1 MGFYGNIKNTSR
13 TQFSFDKIYPNR
25 VEMDANASLDG
36 IYAGRFV
43 LIEYDS
49 AVNVSSYPIGY
60 LKDGILYRV
69 IPDSDDTNPVPYQ
82 VITSEDTAGAE
93 GLANPGTIVR
103 VPKENNF
110 DEESA
115 FTQFYSIGNTN
126 VSKEKVPLYYFDI
139 DPNTKEKVL
148 TKKDDKTIDL
158 VVATFSLIK
167 GATGEGATSIEHYQ
181 TNFDIDKWAY
191 GISRGYDS
199 TVWQKTY
206 EGNSSKYV
214 MVAELNTVV
223 PTFDIS
229 SDAPSMMPV
238 IPHFDI
244 DSTNV
249 YYNLHWQPQWG
260 FRIKASKASLKTPI
274 LANDGTESY
283 GQHVLASTS
292 TKDYPSDQTTSWYN
306 TVYNVNNKQVSEK
319 VFVTDNGNSESG
331 WVSKE
336 NVANGND
343 QIGAAIYFNKAGFN
357 PAKIAYSTDE
367 LHEGWDDNLVSD
379 EITLSPSGRSGHSYN
394 SHDPTVAKD
403 TLPDTQ
409 ELAIM
414 LPSVGDAMA
423 KIWDLIYGGRNL
435 SVNGDEKTRHLD
447 TTWYNA
453 KAVQNKPG
461 IRMAKMRS
469 PGQFDYNKE
478 AASTVA
484 GVLNSVQDLLGM
496 IITDTVPDKAE
507 NANDDYI
514 YYDKTAG
521 QYMFKHKTFDY
532 TEYPRR
538 EIPDDFNPFKPI
550 SLDKWDNRYFYID
563 TARKEGNEYILE
575 NAFYPERLYVPRDSI
590 EKAMKP
596 VVLGSE
602 YKNDGSFYIKS
613 SSQYPSVNGITGAT
627 YTYFESTEESYSP
640 DRTYYSFTKSDKQ
653 LEKGDAIY
661 IPNTYYY
668 TVYTP
673 VELTNTTYEP
683 NVYYYLFTTQTEV
696 PIYRLDDS
704 EIRVEGRQYFKRTY
718 VLDTSLTKQDYTYY
732 SLKPNSGQTS
742 NSYYRQIK
750 TAKLAEGLTYK
761 MYTDGNYYYK
771 INGKPTDYE
780 DNISLYE
787 QISDQWYQKDTVS
800 YGNEE
805 EWKKAGHT
813 YYSIEITY
821 ELVQGSDIIEI
832 IDDPSMVER
841 VEHMT
846 SLNDFKNY
854 DVETDSGQDVYYI
867 YSDSLGHKQYIEV
880 NYNNFKKGYNSSTKN
895 YEFVVMKF
903 AKIGKPYSAD
913 SYYYKITDSKDPK
926 AGSYLIDNLETIT
939 PNRQYYSFDPTKD
952 EDGNIIDPEQYTPR
966 KLEGYYCGDK
976 YYVEYPKGS
985 GNYILATDKELIK
998 NKDYYVPSKLYVL
1011 EDSEGIYTKGAEWP
1025 LEIKKIPDTVK
1036 LAERKEVWEF
1046 KVLEDFNNQLTTL
1059 YGMVLN
1065 LYKHLD
1071 KTDLLTRDD
1080 TTARGSINLFQD
1092 LIHRFSKL
1100 VPGQFV
1106 LVDDYG
1112 RMHSAILST
1121 KQKIS
1126 YPNPTTTD
1134 KVSPVSKE
1142 NALITIDIDSNF
1154 KQPTISITHSD
1165 ANTTDDTKTEID
1177 LNKSGDTFTTETPLV
1192 DNAGHVVGKNIRT
1205 ITLPYTFQTITTN
1218 GLDTDESINA
1228 STALGKASTV
1238 ADKSKDTLHIN
1249 SGNKWIRIEASTSNN
1264 EDNSKKNNIIT
1275 IKHDVHE
1282 TTKTDSEKSLVNE
1295 KSENV
1300 TFEVPSYSFDKAGHF
1315 TTKDIKTITMPFSY
1329 GIFIADE
1336 GTPSKASATF
1346 DTFAINGDSW
1356 LKTTVE
1362 KDKMTLTHIGP
1373 VAPKTE
1379 IKEVADVTPK
1389 FGETFAIEDWR
1400 FDEKGHKNWS
1410 GTHKVTIP
1418 KGSYENTPVST
1429 NAIGVITSIGFT
1441 PETGKITSSSN
1452 FLGAIQLGSYTA
1464 PSQIVATEVDNAI
1477 LASNITTTTSLEDA
1491 LKILDAR
1498 IMRTEETIS
1507 LLDYSFTA
1515 PEGSFI
1521 SSITE
1526 KNGKIVANKT
1536 ELEPTLTVTADL
1548 NTVPNINFSI
1558 NSKTATS
1565 PITIATTKVYGV
1577 TKLISEYDNTNESL
1591 AITGKGVNSALATL
1605 NSIAVTLTPD
1615 QTISSIVENNG
1626 IITVV
1631 PQKIK
1636 IDNTNIDDDTINQ
1649 SKINGLGDSLLSL
1662 QKAINQ
1668 KQNTIPENTYDTFG
1682 AAEGVKTEILGG
1694 ANTTIQALLDKIA
1707 DLEKAIK
1714 ELQDNSSSATN

>member
-49 AVNVSSYPIGY
+49 AVNVSSYPVGY

-82 VITSEDTAGAE
+82 VITSENTAGAE

-139 DPNTKEKVL
+139 DPVTKEKVL
-148 TKKDDKTIDL
+148 TKKDDKTINL

-453 KAVQNKPG
+453 KAVQNKSG

-496 IITDTVPDKAE
+496 IITDAVPDKAE

-532 TEYPRR
+532 IEYPKR

-575 NAFYPERLYVPRDSI
+575 NTFYPGRLYVPRDSI

-750 TAKLAEGLTYK
+750 TAKLVEGLTYK

-913 SYYYKITDSKDPK
+913 NYYYKITDSKDPK

-952 EDGNIIDPEQYTPR
+952 KDGNIIDPEQYAPR

-985 GNYILATDKELIK
+985 GNYILATDKELIE

-1106 LVDDYG
+1106 LVDEYG
-1112 RMHSAILST
+1112 RMHSAVLST
-1121 KQKIS
+1121 KQEIS
-1126 YPNPTTTD
+1126 YPNPTTD
-1134 KVSPVSKE
+1134 KVSHVSKE
-1142 NALITIDIDSNF
+1142 DALITIGINSDF

-1218 GLDTDESINA
+1218 GLDESESINA
-1228 STALGKASTV
+1228 STELGETSTK

-1249 SGNKWIRIEASTSNN
+1249 SGNKWIRIKASTS
-1264 EDNSKKNNIIT
+1264 DNDNIIT
-1275 IKHDVHE
+1275 ITHDVHE
-1282 TTKTDSEKSLVNE
+1282 LNETRSQERSLANEESEKVI
-1295 KSENV
+1295 
-1300 TFEVPSYSFDKAGHF
+1300 FEVPFYSFDKAGHF
-1315 TTKDIKTITMPFSY
+1315 TTKDIKPIIMPFSY

-1336 GTPSKASATF
+1336 GDASKASATF
-1346 DTFAINGDSW
+1346 DTFAIKGDSW
-1356 LKTTVE
+1356 LKTTVGE
-1362 KDKMTLTHIGP
+1362 DKITLTHIGP
-1373 VAPKTE
+1373 VAPKTD

-1389 FGETFAIEDWR
+1389 FGEAFTIEDWH
-1400 FDEKGHKNWS
+1400 FDDKGHKNWS

-1429 NAIGVITSIGFT
+1429 GAIGVITSIGFA
-1441 PETGKITSSSN
+1441 PETGAITSNSN
-1452 FLGAIQLGSYTA
+1452 FLGAIQLGSYMA
-1464 PSQIVATEVDNAI
+1464 PSQIAATEVDSAI
-1477 LASNITTTTSLEDA
+1477 LASDITKATSLEDA
-1491 LKILDAR
+1491 LKILDSR
-1498 IMRTEETIS
+1498 IMRAEETIS
-1507 LLDYSFTA
+1507 LLDYSFVA
-1515 PEGSFI
+1515 SEGFFI
-1521 SSITE
+1521 SSLTE
-1526 KNGKIVANKT
+1526 KNGKIIAT
-1536 ELEPTLTVTADL
+1536 ETALKPDLTLTPGKSDTA
-1548 NTVPNINFSI
+1548 PIINFSI
-1558 NSKTATS
+1558 NSKATTPQ
-1565 PITIATTKVYGV
+1565 PITIASTEVYGV
-1577 TKLISEYDNTNESL
+1577 TKLTSGYDNANESL
-1591 AITGKGVNSALATL
+1591 AITGKGVNSAFATL
-1605 NSIAVTLTPD
+1605 NSPKVILAPG
-1615 QTISSIVENNG
+1615 QTISSIGENNG
-1626 IITVV
+1626 IITVAI
-1631 PQKIK
+1631 QKIK
-1636 IDNTNIDDDTINQ
+1636 IDNTNIDDGAINQ
-1649 SKINGLGDSLLSL
+1649 SKISGLGDSLLSL
-1662 QKAINQ
+1662 QNAIDE
-1668 KQNTIPENTYDTFG
+1668 KQNTIQTLLTRITNLEET
-1682 AAEGVKTEILGG
+1682 VK
-1694 ANTTIQALLDKIA
+1694 K
-1707 DLEKAIK
+1707 
-1714 ELQDNSSSATN
+1714 LQDNSSSATN